1 MDKWRELVDRLKLEP
16 HPEGGFFRE
25 TYRSA
30 HSTAIY
36 YLIQPGGRSGWH
48 RIKSDELF
56 HFYAGGPMTVLELF
70 EDGRT
75 RETVLSPENPQHAIK
90 AGTWFGAHINEGS
103 PYSLIGCTVA
113 PPFEFAGFEMSK
125 AGELAGRYPQAKE
138 FIARLRD

>member
-1 MDKWRELVDRLKLEP
+1 MSDWKELVRRLHLQP

-30 HSTAIY
+30 HSTAIF

-48 RIKSDELF
+48 RLTCDELF
-56 HFYAGGPMTVLELF
+56 HFYSGGPMTVLQIF

-75 RETVLSPENPQHAIK
+75 KETVLSPENPQLVVK

-103 PYSLIGCTVA
+103 PYSLVGCTVA
-113 PPFEFAGFEMSK
+113 PPFEFKNFEMIK
-125 AGELAGRYPQAKE
+125 GGELANKFPAARD